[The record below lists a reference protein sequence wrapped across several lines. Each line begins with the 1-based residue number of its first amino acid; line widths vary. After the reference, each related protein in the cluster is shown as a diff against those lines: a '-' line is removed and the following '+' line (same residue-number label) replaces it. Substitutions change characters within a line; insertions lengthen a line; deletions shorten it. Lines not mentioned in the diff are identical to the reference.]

1 MIGPVKSSL
10 LASIEPISAVFF
22 AFLIMKEQFYA
33 IDFVGMTMI
42 LLAVTIISL
51 KDLLL
56 EKKREIE

>member
-33 IDFVGMTMI
+33 IDFVGMAMI

-51 KDLLL
+51 KDLLI
-56 EKKREIE
+56 ENKRKVE